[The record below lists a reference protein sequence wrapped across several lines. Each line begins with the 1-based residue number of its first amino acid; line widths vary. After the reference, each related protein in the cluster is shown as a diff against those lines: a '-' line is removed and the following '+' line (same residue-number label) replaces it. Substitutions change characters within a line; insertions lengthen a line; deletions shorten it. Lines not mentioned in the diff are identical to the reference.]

1 MLSPECHPERSDAA
15 EQQAKSNFCGMEYPS
30 RSRIRNRAKAQA
42 TIPGTVPCD
51 VPEGHVTAGL
61 SPVLW
66 RSVISERFV
75 TRCLHLVTFV
85 MQKDRGQNNANAK
98 TVQRL
103 SRH

>member
-1 MLSPECHPERSDAA
+1 MKKATEFYAYVTVCHPERSDAA

-61 SPVLW
+61 SPVTCPKGMLL
-66 RSVISERFV
+66 RDCPPCCGAAGS
-75 TRCLHLVTFV
+75 LNGL
-85 MQKDRGQNNANAK
+85 
-98 TVQRL
+98 
-103 SRH
+103 